1 MVSVDKDFESKL
13 FFENV
18 DAVADAKAEL
28 EDIMR
33 LYQIGV

>member
-18 DAVADAKAEL
+18 DTVADAKAEI
-28 EDIMR
+28 EDFMR
-33 LYQIGV
+33 LYQVV